1 MMILFPERTCLR
13 IHVYFSNGTPEPD
26 MESKDIEGAEGPVL
40 EATDFS
46 VVKVG
51 VMTIVPWFEIVK
63 RSFFFGIKKGDSAG
77 LTLRYFD

>member
-1 MMILFPERTCLR
+1 
-13 IHVYFSNGTPEPD
+13 

-51 VMTIVPWFEIVK
+51 VMTIVPWVWNCKEIL
-63 RSFFFGIKKGDSAG
+63 FFFGINKGAVQV
-77 LTLRYFD
+77 